1 MRGLSL
7 LVGLAGLAL
16 LLLTWPAWFVL
27 CFLAGRLLN
36 AKRPLDRLALW
47 PLLLAIR
54 MVPEEGYFRR
64 RGSPISARHLP
75 ILHFAAKASG
85 PIDGLHR

>member
-1 MRGLSL
+1 MRGLL
-7 LVGLAGLAL
+7 LLLGLAGLAL
-16 LLLTWPAWFVL
+16 TLLIWPAWFVL

-36 AKRPLDRLALW
+36 ARRPLDRLALW

-64 RGSPISARHLP
+64 GRSPVGGRDLP
-75 ILHFAAKASG
+75 LLQLAAKPRG
-85 PIDGLHR
+85 PIDSLLR